1 MFYNLS
7 LELFGSVLHF
17 SRAGLGATN
26 PYMYRLCLSS
36 AVVQGYPPSLQNSLH
51 STWQISLGLQPKQQH
66 MTKHHNCCQHVLLLT
81 SCTSDCAPMY
91 RTIRKGLC
99 LYKWR
104 DQDNHCMMKAFQHDF
119 QFFPL
124 PCRARGLATRLAFD
138 GQSANAS
145 DSPGMATPSVRLKR
159 PIRYARSVV
168 KRVSDVLKQVWFM
181 ASCCSEENVCKL
193 TCWTYYD
200 YQVFASRTKVQC
212 ITLTFT

>member
-1 MFYNLS
+1 MANF
-7 LELFGSVLHF
+7 F
-17 SRAGLGATN
+17 R
-26 PYMYRLCLSS
+26 SS
-36 AVVQGYPPSLQNSLH
+36 AQ
-51 STWQISLGLQPKQQH
+51 T
-66 MTKHHNCCQHVLLLT
+66 T
-81 SCTSDCAPMY
+81 A
-91 RTIRKGLC
+91 
-99 LYKWR
+99 R
-104 DQDNHCMMKAFQHDF
+104 DQTSQLLSTCTLVNKLYLWLCTYESHYPERTLSVQVERSRHNHCMMKAFQHDF

-124 PCRARGLATRLAFD
+124 PCRGRARGLATRLAFD

-212 ITLTFT
+212 ITLMFT